1 MSLSDYSPEK
11 AVVVF
16 KGGQF
21 EVRGITL
28 DDLAILLR
36 DHLDDLDAI
45 VNILGTSMKNGVSQD
60 TMVAVATQHALALVR
75 EAPGLVARTI
85 AQQSDEPDA
94 VENARKLPPSV
105 QVDALEAIAR
115 LTFEEAGGPKKFFER
130 LMKYLPS
137 LTSRARTD

>member
-36 DHLDDLDAI
+36 DHMDDLDAL
-45 VNILGTSMKNGVSQD
+45 VNILGNAMKSGISQD
-60 TMVAVATQHALALVR
+60 TAVALATQHALALVR
-75 EAPGLVARTI
+75 EAPGLVARAI
-85 AQQSDEPDA
+85 AQQADEPDL
-94 VENARKLPPSV
+94 VENARRLPMHV
-105 QVDALEAIAR
+105 QVSALEDIAR

-130 LMKYLPS
+130 LMKYLPGLTS
-137 LTSRARTD
+137 LTRTD